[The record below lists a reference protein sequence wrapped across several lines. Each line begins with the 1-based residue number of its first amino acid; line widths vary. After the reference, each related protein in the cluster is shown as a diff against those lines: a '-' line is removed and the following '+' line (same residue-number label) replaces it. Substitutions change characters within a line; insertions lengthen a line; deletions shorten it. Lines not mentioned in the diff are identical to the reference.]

1 MIITPNFNEELL
13 WKSFLEGDN
22 DCLEKIYRIYFD
34 ELYQY
39 GNKWLKD
46 SNLTEDVIQDL
57 FIKLMRTRQNLS
69 QTSSIKFYLFRSFKS
84 IALDKL
90 KAEKNTILLD
100 GYDEKLF
107 QIHLNPENVLI
118 EKQDYYI
125 IKEKLN
131 VAISKLTP
139 RQREALFLRYNKGFS
154 YSEVAEIM
162 ELTVKGTYKLMA
174 RTIEALKVSLASIVC
189 LGYPLDKLMTTIH

>member
-1 MIITPNFNEELL
+1 MIITPNFNEEQL
-13 WKSFLEGDN
+13 WKSFLEGNN
-22 DCLEKIYRIYFD
+22 DSLEKIYRIYFD

-39 GNKWLKD
+39 GNKWLND

-84 IALDKL
+84 IALDKI

-100 GYDEKLF
+100 DYDEKLF

-118 EKQDYYI
+118 DKQDYHLI
-125 IKEKLN
+125 REKLN

-154 YSEVAEIM
+154 YPEVAEMM
-162 ELTVKGTYKLMA
+162 ELTIKGTYKLMA
-174 RTIEALKVSLASIVC
+174 RTIEALKISLASIVC
-189 LGYPLDKLMTTIH
+189 FGCPLDKLMTTIH